1 MKKLELIKLST
12 IRARIAILIFIQIVF
27 IIISFIILSY
37 YQSQVIYLENSINI
51 ADKNRFLTANLM
63 LKISE
68 YILEGS
74 NDASK
79 INSAINQLESN
90 ILTLG
95 HNGKVSDIPL
105 TLGSPDFLKDWNIIY
120 QKWVSLKSILIN
132 NIIKPNEKMSKVISP
147 AGAEAASS
155 IIIDNAIK
163 TKLEPDTL
171 SLLNSSNELITDLDE
186 FAKDDSQ
193 NSMFIQRIIEILN
206 IVVIAAF
213 VLYFVI
219 KILRPVFALTDATTE
234 VIRGNLNVSVR
245 SKGNDELS
253 VLSNSFNS
261 MMKTIKNFVKKQGEL
276 TKKLEKAN
284 EELKYKD
291 RLKDE
296 VIKLTAH
303 ELQGPI
309 QPILG
314 LLEILREKQTEIGL
328 NIDEEKKLNQVEILD
343 IIIRNSKRIRY
354 VVDEI
359 LDVARIENGNLKLEK
374 SKFNLNEEIK
384 NGIKDLITE
393 KDMENQIIRFV
404 FQPKESIIV
413 FADKIRIYQVISNL
427 IRNALKFTP
436 RIDSKIEISLE
447 KVKNDKEFVTAIIKD
462 NGKGIDSE
470 ILPRLFEKF
479 ATKSDKGIGLG
490 LYISRNIIEAHGG
503 TIRGYNN
510 PNGNG
515 AIFEFTLP
523 IEKK

>member
-95 HNGKVSDIPL
+95 HNGKVSYIPL
-105 TLGSPDFLKDWNIIY
+105 TIGSPDFLEDWNIIY

-132 NIIKPNEKMSKVISP
+132 SIIKPNEKMSKVISP
-147 AGAEAASS
+147 AGAEAPSS
-155 IIIDNAIK
+155 TIIDKAIK

-193 NSMFIQRIIEILN
+193 NSMLIQRIIEILN

-219 KILRPVFALTDATTE
+219 KILRPVFALTDATSE

-296 VIKLTAH
+296 IINLTAH

-354 VVDEI
+354 IVDEI

-384 NGIKDLITE
+384 NWIKDLITE
-393 KDMENQIIRFV
+393 KDMENQIIRFA
-404 FQPKESIIV
+404 FQPKESLIV

-447 KVKNDKEFVTAIIKD
+447 RVKNDREFVAAIIKD

>member
-63 LKISE
+63 FKISE

-74 NDASK
+74 NDVSK

-90 ILTLG
+90 ILILG
-95 HNGKVSDIPL
+95 HNGKISGIPL
-105 TLGSPDFLKDWNIIY
+105 ALGSPDFLEDWNVIY

-132 NIIKPNEKMSKVISP
+132 NIIKPNEKMSKVIAL
-147 AGAEAASS
+147 AGAEAPSS
-155 IIIDNAIK
+155 TIIDKAIK

-186 FAKDDSQ
+186 FAKDESQ
-193 NSMFIQRIIEILN
+193 NSILIQRIIEILN

-219 KILRPVFALTDATTE
+219 KILRPVFALTDATSE

-296 VIKLTAH
+296 VINLTAH

-328 NIDEEKKLNQVEILD
+328 NIDDEKKLNQVEILD

-354 VVDEI
+354 IVDEI

-393 KDMENQIIRFV
+393 KDMENQIIRFA

-436 RIDSKIEISLE
+436 RSDSKIEISLE
-447 KVKNDKEFVTAIIKD
+447 KVKNDREFVTAIIKD

>member
-1 MKKLELIKLST
+1 
-12 IRARIAILIFIQIVF
+12 
-27 IIISFIILSY
+27 
-37 YQSQVIYLENSINI
+37 
-51 ADKNRFLTANLM
+51 
-63 LKISE
+63 
-68 YILEGS
+68 
-74 NDASK
+74 
-79 INSAINQLESN
+79 
-90 ILTLG
+90 
-95 HNGKVSDIPL
+95 
-105 TLGSPDFLKDWNIIY
+105 
-120 QKWVSLKSILIN
+120 
-132 NIIKPNEKMSKVISP
+132 MSKVISP
-147 AGAEAASS
+147 AGAEAPSS
-155 IIIDNAIK
+155 TIIDKAIK

-186 FAKDDSQ
+186 FAKDESQ
-193 NSMFIQRIIEILN
+193 NSILIQRIIEILN

-219 KILRPVFALTDATTE
+219 KILRPVFALTDATSE

-261 MMKTIKNFVKKQGEL
+261 MMKIIKNFVKKQGEL

-296 VIKLTAH
+296 VINLTAH

-354 VVDEI
+354 IVDEI
-359 LDVARIENGNLKLEK
+359 LDVTRIENGNLKLEK

-393 KDMENQIIRFV
+393 KDMENQIIRFA

-447 KVKNDKEFVTAIIKD
+447 KVNNDREFVTAIIKD

-503 TIRGYNN
+503 TIIGYNN

>member
-37 YQSQVIYLENSINI
+37 YQAQVIYLENSINI

-74 NDASK
+74 NDVSK

-105 TLGSPDFLKDWNIIY
+105 TLGSPDFLEDWNIIY

-147 AGAEAASS
+147 TGAEAASS
-155 IIIDNAIK
+155 TIIDNTIK
-163 TKLEPDTL
+163 TKLEPDTF

-186 FAKDDSQ
+186 FAKDESQ
-193 NSMFIQRIIEILN
+193 NSMLIQRIIEILN

-219 KILRPVFALTDATTE
+219 KILRLVFALTDATSE

-296 VIKLTAH
+296 VINLTAH

-354 VVDEI
+354 LVDEI

-393 KDMENQIIRFV
+393 KDMENQIIRFA

-447 KVKNDKEFVTAIIKD
+447 KVENDREFVTAIIKD

-470 ILPRLFEKF
+470 ILPRLLKKF

>member
-1 MKKLELIKLST
+1 
-12 IRARIAILIFIQIVF
+12 
-27 IIISFIILSY
+27 
-37 YQSQVIYLENSINI
+37 
-51 ADKNRFLTANLM
+51 
-63 LKISE
+63 
-68 YILEGS
+68 
-74 NDASK
+74 
-79 INSAINQLESN
+79 
-90 ILTLG
+90 
-95 HNGKVSDIPL
+95 
-105 TLGSPDFLKDWNIIY
+105 
-120 QKWVSLKSILIN
+120 
-132 NIIKPNEKMSKVISP
+132 
-147 AGAEAASS
+147 
-155 IIIDNAIK
+155 
-163 TKLEPDTL
+163 
-171 SLLNSSNELITDLDE
+171 
-186 FAKDDSQ
+186 
-193 NSMFIQRIIEILN
+193 
-206 IVVIAAF
+206 
-213 VLYFVI
+213 
-219 KILRPVFALTDATTE
+219 LRPVFALTDATSE

-253 VLSNSFNS
+253 VLSSSFNS

-296 VIKLTAH
+296 VINLTAH

-354 VVDEI
+354 LVDEI

-393 KDMENQIIRFV
+393 KDMENQIIRFA

-447 KVKNDKEFVTAIIKD
+447 KVKNDSEFVTAKIKD
-462 NGKGIDSE
+462 NGKGIDSQ

>member
-95 HNGKVSDIPL
+95 YNGKVSDIPL
-105 TLGSPDFLKDWNIIY
+105 TLGSPDFLEDWNIIY

-132 NIIKPNEKMSKVISP
+132 NIIAPNEKMSKVISP

-155 IIIDNAIK
+155 TIIDKAIK
-163 TKLEPDTL
+163 TKLEPDTF
-171 SLLNSSNELITDLDE
+171 SLLNSSNELISDLDE
-186 FAKDDSQ
+186 FAKDESQ
-193 NSMFIQRIIEILN
+193 NSMLIQRIIEILN

-219 KILRPVFALTDATTE
+219 KILRPVFALTDATSE

-296 VIKLTAH
+296 VINLTAH

-354 VVDEI
+354 LVDEI

-393 KDMENQIIRFV
+393 KGMENQIIRFA

-447 KVKNDKEFVTAIIKD
+447 KVKNDREFVTAIIKD

>member
-1 MKKLELIKLST
+1 
-12 IRARIAILIFIQIVF
+12 
-27 IIISFIILSY
+27 
-37 YQSQVIYLENSINI
+37 
-51 ADKNRFLTANLM
+51 M

-95 HNGKVSDIPL
+95 HNGKVSYIPL
-105 TLGSPDFLKDWNIIY
+105 TLGPPDFLEDWNIIY

-132 NIIKPNEKMSKVISP
+132 NIIKPNEKMSEVISP

-155 IIIDNAIK
+155 TIIDNAIK

-186 FAKDDSQ
+186 FAKDESQ
-193 NSMFIQRIIEILN
+193 NSMLIQRIIEILN

-219 KILRPVFALTDATTE
+219 KILRPVFALTDATSE

-296 VIKLTAH
+296 VINLTAH

-354 VVDEI
+354 LVDEI

-374 SKFNLNEEIK
+374 SKLNLNEEIK

-393 KDMENQIIRFV
+393 KEMENQIIRFA

-436 RIDSKIEISLE
+436 RIDSKIEISVE
-447 KVKNDKEFVTAIIKD
+447 KVKNDREFVTTIIKD

-490 LYISRNIIEAHGG
+490 LYISRSIIEAHGG

-510 PNGNG
+510 PNGKG

-523 IEKK
+523 IEKMK

>member
-95 HNGKVSDIPL
+95 HNGKVSYIPL
-105 TLGSPDFLKDWNIIY
+105 TIGSPDFLEDWNIIY
-120 QKWVSLKSILIN
+120 QKWVSLKSIIIN
-132 NIIKPNEKMSKVISP
+132 NIIKPNEKMSEVISS
-147 AGAEAASS
+147 ADAEAASS

-163 TKLEPDTL
+163 TKLEPDTF

-193 NSMFIQRIIEILN
+193 NSMLIQRIIEILN

-219 KILRPVFALTDATTE
+219 KILRPVFALTDATSE

-276 TKKLEKAN
+276 TKILEKAN

-296 VIKLTAH
+296 IINLTAH

-354 VVDEI
+354 LVDEI

-393 KDMENQIIRFV
+393 KDMENQIIRFA

-447 KVKNDKEFVTAIIKD
+447 KVKNDREFVTAIIKD

>member
-1 MKKLELIKLST
+1 MKKLEL
-12 IRARIAILIFIQIVF
+12 RERIAILIFIQIVF

-74 NDASK
+74 NDVSK

-90 ILTLG
+90 ILILG
-95 HNGKVSDIPL
+95 HNGKISGIPL
-105 TLGSPDFLKDWNIIY
+105 ALGSPDFLEDWNIIY

-147 AGAEAASS
+147 AGAEAPPST
-155 IIIDNAIK
+155 IIDKAIK

-186 FAKDDSQ
+186 FAKDESQ
-193 NSMFIQRIIEILN
+193 NSILIQRIIEILN

-219 KILRPVFALTDATTE
+219 KILRPVFALTDATSE

-261 MMKTIKNFVKKQGEL
+261 MMKTIKNFVKKQCEL

-296 VIKLTAH
+296 VINLTAH

-354 VVDEI
+354 IVDEI

-393 KDMENQIIRFV
+393 KDMENQIIRFA

-447 KVKNDKEFVTAIIKD
+447 KVNNDREFVTAIIKD

-510 PNGNG
+510 HNGNG

>member
-1 MKKLELIKLST
+1 MG
-12 IRARIAILIFIQIVF
+12 FI
-27 IIISFIILSY
+27 
-37 YQSQVIYLENSINI
+37 
-51 ADKNRFLTANLM
+51 
-63 LKISE
+63 
-68 YILEGS
+68 
-74 NDASK
+74 K
-79 INSAINQLESN
+79 INS
-90 ILTLG
+90 
-95 HNGKVSDIPL
+95 
-105 TLGSPDFLKDWNIIY
+105 
-120 QKWVSLKSILIN
+120 IN
-132 NIIKPNEKMSKVISP
+132 NIIKPDEKMSKVISS
-147 AGAEAASS
+147 AGAEAVSS
-155 IIIDNAIK
+155 TIIDKAIK
-163 TKLEPDTL
+163 TKLEPDTF
-171 SLLNSSNELITDLDE
+171 SLLNSSNELITDLE
-186 FAKDDSQ
+186 KFAKDESQ
-193 NSMFIQRIIEILN
+193 NLILIQRIIEILN

-219 KILRPVFALTDATTE
+219 KILRPVFAITDATSE
-234 VIRGNLNVSVR
+234 VIRGNLNVSVI

-253 VLSNSFNS
+253 VLSNLFNS
-261 MMKTIKNFVKKQGEL
+261 MTKTIKNFVKKQGEL

-296 VIKLTAH
+296 VINLTAH

-354 VVDEI
+354 LVDEI

-393 KDMENQIIRFV
+393 KDMENQIIRFA

-427 IRNALKFTP
+427 IRNALKCTP

-447 KVKNDKEFVTAIIKD
+447 KVKNDREFVTAIIKD

-523 IEKK
+523 IEK

>member
-74 NDASK
+74 NDVSK

-105 TLGSPDFLKDWNIIY
+105 ALGSPDFLEDWNIIY

-132 NIIKPNEKMSKVISP
+132 NIIKPNEKMSKVMSL
-147 AGAEAASS
+147 AGAEAPSS
-155 IIIDNAIK
+155 TIIDKAIK

-186 FAKDDSQ
+186 FAKDESQ
-193 NSMFIQRIIEILN
+193 NSILIQRIIEILN

-219 KILRPVFALTDATTE
+219 KILRPVFALTDATSE

-284 EELKYKD
+284 EELVYKD

-296 VIKLTAH
+296 VINLTAH

-328 NIDEEKKLNQVEILD
+328 NIDEKKKLNQVEILD

-354 VVDEI
+354 IVDEI

-393 KDMENQIIRFV
+393 KDMENQIIRFA

-413 FADKIRIYQVISNL
+413 FADKMRIYQVISNL
-427 IRNALKFTP
+427 IRNALKFIP

-447 KVKNDKEFVTAIIKD
+447 KVKNDREFVTAIIKD

>member
-1 MKKLELIKLST
+1 MKNILLIKLST

-27 IIISFIILSY
+27 IIISFTILSY

-105 TLGSPDFLKDWNIIY
+105 ALGSPDFLEDWNIIY

-147 AGAEAASS
+147 AGAEAPSS
-155 IIIDNAIK
+155 TIIDKAIK
-163 TKLEPDTL
+163 TKLEPDTF

-186 FAKDDSQ
+186 FAKDESQ
-193 NSMFIQRIIEILN
+193 NSILIQRIIEILN

-219 KILRPVFALTDATTE
+219 KILRPVFALTDATSE

-276 TKKLEKAN
+276 TKILEKAN

-296 VIKLTAH
+296 IINLTAH

-354 VVDEI
+354 IVDEI

-393 KDMENQIIRFV
+393 KDMENQIIRFA

-447 KVKNDKEFVTAIIKD
+447 KVKNDREFVTVIIRD

-470 ILPRLFEKF
+470 ILSRLFEKF

>member
-1 MKKLELIKLST
+1 
-12 IRARIAILIFIQIVF
+12 
-27 IIISFIILSY
+27 
-37 YQSQVIYLENSINI
+37 
-51 ADKNRFLTANLM
+51 
-63 LKISE
+63 
-68 YILEGS
+68 
-74 NDASK
+74 
-79 INSAINQLESN
+79 
-90 ILTLG
+90 
-95 HNGKVSDIPL
+95 
-105 TLGSPDFLKDWNIIY
+105 
-120 QKWVSLKSILIN
+120 
-132 NIIKPNEKMSKVISP
+132 
-147 AGAEAASS
+147 
-155 IIIDNAIK
+155 
-163 TKLEPDTL
+163 
-171 SLLNSSNELITDLDE
+171 
-186 FAKDDSQ
+186 
-193 NSMFIQRIIEILN
+193 MFIQRIIEILN

-276 TKKLEKAN
+276 T
-284 EELKYKD
+284 
-291 RLKDE
+291 
-296 VIKLTAH
+296 
-303 ELQGPI
+303 
-309 QPILG
+309 
-314 LLEILREKQTEIGL
+314 IGL
-328 NIDEEKKLNQVEILD
+328 NIDKEKKLNQVEILD

-354 VVDEI
+354 LVDEI

-393 KDMENQIIRFV
+393 KDMENQIISFV

-447 KVKNDKEFVTAIIKD
+447 KIKNDKEFVTAIIKD

-510 PNGNG
+510 PNENG

>member
-74 NDASK
+74 NDVSK

-95 HNGKVSDIPL
+95 HNGKVSDIHL
-105 TLGSPDFLKDWNIIY
+105 ALGSPDFLEDWNIIY

-132 NIIKPNEKMSKVISP
+132 NIIKPNEKMTKVISP
-147 AGAEAASS
+147 AGAEAPSS
-155 IIIDNAIK
+155 TIIDKAIK

-186 FAKDDSQ
+186 FAKDESQ
-193 NSMFIQRIIEILN
+193 NSILIQRIIEILN

-219 KILRPVFALTDATTE
+219 KILRPVFALTDATSE

-261 MMKTIKNFVKKQGEL
+261 MMKIIKNFVKKQCEL

-296 VIKLTAH
+296 VINLTAH

-354 VVDEI
+354 IVDEI
-359 LDVARIENGNLKLEK
+359 LDVTRIENGNLKLEK

-393 KDMENQIIRFV
+393 KDMENQIIRFA

-447 KVKNDKEFVTAIIKD
+447 KVNNDREFVTAIIKD

-503 TIRGYNN
+503 TIIGYNN

>member
-74 NDASK
+74 NDVSK

-95 HNGKVSDIPL
+95 HNEKVSDIHL
-105 TLGSPDFLKDWNIIY
+105 ALGSPDFLEDWNIIY

-147 AGAEAASS
+147 AGAEAPSS
-155 IIIDNAIK
+155 TIIDKAIK

-186 FAKDDSQ
+186 FAKDESQ
-193 NSMFIQRIIEILN
+193 NSILIQRIIEILN

-219 KILRPVFALTDATTE
+219 KILRPVFALTDATSE

-261 MMKTIKNFVKKQGEL
+261 MMKIIKNFVKKQGEL

-296 VIKLTAH
+296 VINLTAH

-354 VVDEI
+354 IVDEI
-359 LDVARIENGNLKLEK
+359 LDVTRIENGNLKLEK

-393 KDMENQIIRFV
+393 KDMENQIIRFA

-447 KVKNDKEFVTAIIKD
+447 KVNNDREFVTAIIKD

-503 TIRGYNN
+503 TIIGYNN

>member
-1 MKKLELIKLST
+1 MKKLELINFST

-37 YQSQVIYLENSINI
+37 YQAQVIYLENSINI
-51 ADKNRFLTANLM
+51 ADKNRFFTANLM
-63 LKISE
+63 LRISE

-74 NDASK
+74 NNASK
-79 INSAINQLESN
+79 INFAINQLESN

-105 TLGSPDFLKDWNIIY
+105 TLGSPDFLEDWNIIY

-132 NIIKPNEKMSKVISP
+132 NIIKPNEKMNKVISP

-155 IIIDNAIK
+155 TIIDNAIK

-186 FAKDDSQ
+186 FAKDESQ
-193 NSMFIQRIIEILN
+193 NSMLIQRIIEILN
-206 IVVIAAF
+206 IAIIAAF

-219 KILRPVFALTDATTE
+219 KILRPVFALTDATSE

-261 MMKTIKNFVKKQGEL
+261 MMKTIKNLVKKQGEL

-296 VIKLTAH
+296 VINLTAH

-354 VVDEI
+354 LVDEI

-384 NGIKDLITE
+384 NGIKDLIAE

-436 RIDSKIEISLE
+436 RIDSKIDISLE
-447 KVKNDKEFVTAIIKD
+447 KVKNDSEFVTAIIKD

>member
-74 NDASK
+74 NDVSK

-95 HNGKVSDIPL
+95 HNGKVSDISL
-105 TLGSPDFLKDWNIIY
+105 ALGSPDFLEDWNIIY

-147 AGAEAASS
+147 AGAEAPSS
-155 IIIDNAIK
+155 TIIDKAIK
-163 TKLEPDTL
+163 TELEPDTL

-186 FAKDDSQ
+186 FAKDESQ
-193 NSMFIQRIIEILN
+193 NSILIQRIIEILN

-219 KILRPVFALTDATTE
+219 KILRPVFALTDATSE

-296 VIKLTAH
+296 VINLTAH

-309 QPILG
+309 
-314 LLEILREKQTEIGL
+314 
-328 NIDEEKKLNQVEILD
+328 N
-343 IIIRNSKRIRY
+343 
-354 VVDEI
+354 
-359 LDVARIENGNLKLEK
+359 
-374 SKFNLNEEIK
+374 
-384 NGIKDLITE
+384 
-393 KDMENQIIRFV
+393 
-404 FQPKESIIV
+404 
-413 FADKIRIYQVISNL
+413 
-427 IRNALKFTP
+427 
-436 RIDSKIEISLE
+436 
-447 KVKNDKEFVTAIIKD
+447 
-462 NGKGIDSE
+462 
-470 ILPRLFEKF
+470 
-479 ATKSDKGIGLG
+479 
-490 LYISRNIIEAHGG
+490 
-503 TIRGYNN
+503 
-510 PNGNG
+510 
-515 AIFEFTLP
+515 
-523 IEKK
+523 

>member
-37 YQSQVIYLENSINI
+37 YQAQVIYLENSINI

-68 YILEGS
+68 YILESS

-105 TLGSPDFLKDWNIIY
+105 TLGSPDFLEDWNIIY
-120 QKWVSLKSILIN
+120 QKWVSLKSILVN

-147 AGAEAASS
+147 VGAEAGSS
-155 IIIDNAIK
+155 TIIDKAIK
-163 TKLEPDTL
+163 TKLEPDTF

-186 FAKDDSQ
+186 FAKDESQ
-193 NSMFIQRIIEILN
+193 NSMLIQRIIEILN

-219 KILRPVFALTDATTE
+219 KILRPVFALTDATSE
-234 VIRGNLNVSVR
+234 VIRGNLNVSVG

-296 VIKLTAH
+296 IINLTAH

-354 VVDEI
+354 LVDEM

-384 NGIKDLITE
+384 NVIKDLITE
-393 KDMENQIIRFV
+393 KDMENQIIRFA

-427 IRNALKFTP
+427 IRNALKFIP

-447 KVKNDKEFVTAIIKD
+447 KVKNDREFVTAIIKD

>member
-1 MKKLELIKLST
+1 M
-12 IRARIAILIFIQIVF
+12 
-27 IIISFIILSY
+27 
-37 YQSQVIYLENSINI
+37 
-51 ADKNRFLTANLM
+51 
-63 LKISE
+63 
-68 YILEGS
+68 
-74 NDASK
+74 
-79 INSAINQLESN
+79 
-90 ILTLG
+90 
-95 HNGKVSDIPL
+95 
-105 TLGSPDFLKDWNIIY
+105 
-120 QKWVSLKSILIN
+120 
-132 NIIKPNEKMSKVISP
+132 
-147 AGAEAASS
+147 
-155 IIIDNAIK
+155 
-163 TKLEPDTL
+163 
-171 SLLNSSNELITDLDE
+171 
-186 FAKDDSQ
+186 
-193 NSMFIQRIIEILN
+193 N

-219 KILRPVFALTDATTE
+219 KILRPVFALTDATSE

-291 RLKDE
+291 QLKDE
-296 VIKLTAH
+296 VINLTAH

-354 VVDEI
+354 IVDEI

-384 NGIKDLITE
+384 NWIKDLITE
-393 KDMENQIIRFV
+393 KDMENQIIRFA

-447 KVKNDKEFVTAIIKD
+447 KVNNDREFVTAIIKD

-503 TIRGYNN
+503 TIIGYNN

>member
-74 NDASK
+74 NDVSK

-105 TLGSPDFLKDWNIIY
+105 ALGSPDFLEDWNIIY

-147 AGAEAASS
+147 AGAEAPSS
-155 IIIDNAIK
+155 TIIDKAIK

-186 FAKDDSQ
+186 FAKDESQ
-193 NSMFIQRIIEILN
+193 NSILIQRIIEILN

-219 KILRPVFALTDATTE
+219 KILRPVFALTDATSE

-261 MMKTIKNFVKKQGEL
+261 MMKIIKNFVKKQGEL

-296 VIKLTAH
+296 VINLTAH

-354 VVDEI
+354 IVDEI
-359 LDVARIENGNLKLEK
+359 LDVTRIENGNLKLEK

-393 KDMENQIIRFV
+393 KDMENQIIRFA

-447 KVKNDKEFVTAIIKD
+447 KVNNDREFVTAIIKD

-503 TIRGYNN
+503 TIIGYNN